1 VAYGEAAGFRFVT
14 LDSLRMEAFTQQ
26 FELSCKLV
34 FMLVI
39 DSYAHVQLWCGVQ
52 ARAKGGERKA
62 VGRALE
68 PRSSR
73 TIDVWIVSI
82 ISQGCT

>member
-1 VAYGEAAGFRFVT
+1 VAYGEAAGFGFVI
-14 LDSLRMEAFTQQ
+14 LDSLRMGVLTQQ
-26 FELSCKLV
+26 FELSCELV

-39 DSYAHVQLWCGVQ
+39 DNYAHVQLWCVVQ

-62 VGRALE
+62 LGQALE

-73 TIDVWIVSI
+73 TMDVWIVSI
-82 ISQGCT
+82 TSQCCT